1 MPKLFDLQLA
11 DQLSVQD
18 RNLTLEQSVAALN
31 RAGFLTF
38 TGRRW
43 TSNSLR
49 VARRHA
55 AEPRPSRLTWIAG
68 ALSA

>member
-1 MPKLFDLQLA
+1 LPKLFDLQLA
-11 DQLSVQD
+11 DKLSGLGESLSLD
-18 RNLTLEQSVAALN
+18 QSVTALN

-43 TSNSLR
+43 TARSLR

-55 AEPRPSRLTWIAG
+55 AEPRPSRRTWRPG
-68 ALSA
+68 AFQI

>member
-11 DQLSVQD
+11 DKLGALDASLSLD
-18 RNLTLEQSVAALN
+18 QSVVALN

-43 TSNSLR
+43 TARSLKA
-49 VARRHA
+49 ARLHA
-55 AEPRPSRLTWIAG
+55 AKPRPSRHTWVPGVLG
-68 ALSA
+68 A